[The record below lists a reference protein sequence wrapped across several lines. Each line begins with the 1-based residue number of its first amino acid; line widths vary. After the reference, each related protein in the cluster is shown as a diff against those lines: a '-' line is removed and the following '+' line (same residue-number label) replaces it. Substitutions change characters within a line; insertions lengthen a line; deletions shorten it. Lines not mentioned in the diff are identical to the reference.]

1 MYNLIDARGAT
12 WYRGTGIGT
21 YTYNLLTNIL
31 KLDKDSSYD
40 LLCSGEKIPEFESE
54 NTKIIMSSRKH
65 QRFLKITIY
74 HPME

>member
-40 LLCSGEKIPEFESE
+40 LLCSGKKILSL
-54 NTKIIMSSRKH
+54 K
-65 QRFLKITIY
+65 LKILK
-74 HPME
+74 